1 MTDVRVAGAGA
12 RFGAPEV
19 AVAHNMG
26 WHSVPR
32 LVRLVGVSATRRVL
46 IAGEEWNADEA
57 KALGFEP
64 SAVYVEHPIQDRTDA
79 EMLDIAE
86 QAFEAVIVHLLK
98 QS

>member
-1 MTDVRVAGAGA
+1 VHDSEDLEKRGLPSVFVATEEFVDGAEA
-12 RFGAPEV
+12 Q
-19 AVAHNMG
+19 
-26 WHSVPR
+26 
-32 LVRLVGVSATRRVL
+32 
-46 IAGEEWNADEA
+46 A

-86 QAFEAVIVHLLK
+86 QAFEAVIVQLLK